1 MALTEDKKK
10 KRNNFSRLLLKSAL
24 VFALAAGAGC
34 GREPP
39 QHPEV
44 LAQGKVIRIP
54 VSQVND
60 GNVHFF
66 TFKYEGKGIN
76 FLVRT
81 DKNGK
86 LRTHYDACYSCYK
99 YKMGFRVTGNKILCI
114 ACGLT
119 YDLGEE
125 EWDFIGPCSPI
136 LLKSSIR
143 GEDLVIHLERIKRGK
158 KLF

>member
-1 MALTEDKKK
+1 MGLPECNIMRKNTLGRILLT
-10 KRNNFSRLLLKSAL
+10 SAL
-24 VFALAAGAGC
+24 AFLLAAAAGC
-34 GREPP
+34 AREPP
-39 QHPEV
+39 QYPEV
-44 LAQGKVIRIP
+44 LAQGNGIHIP

-60 GNVHFF
+60 GKVHFF
-66 TFKYEGKGIN
+66 AFKYEDKGIN

-81 DKNGK
+81 DRKGN

-99 YKMGFRVTGNKILCI
+99 YKRGFRVTGNKILCI

-136 LLKSSIR
+136 PLKSRIR
-143 GEDLVIHLERIKRGK
+143 GEDLVIHVERIKRGK